1 MEFQLIRTNLATGES
16 QTSTVETPVAL
27 GREIA
32 LMPGVQ
38 AGEHVTRIAL
48 EDDQV
53 ADYHALIIEQDRELH
68 VIDQSQGRGLRVNGV
83 VMPESSLQEG
93 DRVQIGS
100 YDLQIQLQ
108 LAAVGATSQPSSASQ
123 FNEQG
128 ECDRMVGFLFKR
140 RCGRT
145 SQIGCPYCHGGHVNE
160 DPYFYERS
168 YYSGYGSYQHGYW
181 GSTYYANR
189 DTYYYNTETRSVDF
203 TDADSASFEREL
215 DTDYE
220 RDMGAS

>member
-1 MEFQLIRTNLATGES
+1 MQFQLIRTNLETGDS
-16 QTSTVETPVAL
+16 QTSTVDTPVAL

-32 LMPGVQ
+32 LMPGVHV
-38 AGEHVTRIAL
+38 GDRVTRIVL
-48 EDDQV
+48 EGEQV
-53 ADYHALIIEQDRELH
+53 ADYHALIVEQDGELR

-83 VMPESSLQEG
+83 VMSESSLQEG
-93 DRVQIGS
+93 DRVQIGA

-108 LAAVGATSQPSSASQ
+108 LAAVGANSEPSSASQ
-123 FNEQG
+123 FNAQG

-145 SQIGCPYCHGGHVNE
+145 SQVGCPYCHGGQVNE

-181 GSTYYANR
+181 GSSYYANR
-189 DTYYYNTETRSVDF
+189 DTYYYNSDRNVDF

>member
-1 MEFQLIRTNLATGES
+1 LQFQLIRTNLATGDS
-16 QTSTVETPVAL
+16 QTSIVDTPVAL

-32 LMPGVQ
+32 LMPGMYE
-38 AGEHVTRIAL
+38 GDRVTRIVLA
-48 EDDQV
+48 DDQV
-53 ADYHALIIEQDRELH
+53 ADYHALIVEQEGELR
-68 VIDQSQGRGLRVNGV
+68 VTDQSQGRGLRVNGV
-83 VMPESSLQEG
+83 VMSESSLQEG
-93 DRVQIGS
+93 DRVQIGA

-108 LAAVGATSQPSSASQ
+108 LAAAGVNSEPSSASQ
-123 FNEQG
+123 FNDQG

-145 SQIGCPYCHGGHVNE
+145 SQVGCPYCHDGQVNE

-168 YYSGYGSYQHGYW
+168 YYSGYGTYDRGYW
-181 GSTYYANR
+181 GSTYY
-189 DTYYYNTETRSVDF
+189 YSSGTRNVDF
-203 TDADSASFEREL
+203 TDADSASFEREM